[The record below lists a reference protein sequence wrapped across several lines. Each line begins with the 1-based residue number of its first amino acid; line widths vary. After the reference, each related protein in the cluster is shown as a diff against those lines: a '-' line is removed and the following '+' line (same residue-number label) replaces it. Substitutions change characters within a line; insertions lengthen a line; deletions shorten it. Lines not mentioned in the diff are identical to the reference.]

1 MNLNKQMKFYM
12 RSLFLIFVL
21 LMSPLTLLQ
30 ACEPATFD
38 FGLFLKTND
47 KNKDTYLQKDELL
60 SADNS
65 ISYGTYL
72 DKPITTAEAFIEL
85 DANKDKKLSSEELWQ
100 WGQYT
105 HDGCENFNMHAGK
118 NSAPGFFERIIN
130 WLVNLFS

>member
-1 MNLNKQMKFYM
+1 MKFYM

-21 LMSPLTLLQ
+21 LISPVTLLH

-38 FGLFLKTND
+38 FDLFLKKND

-65 ISYGTYL
+65 ISYGNYL
-72 DKPITTAEAFIEL
+72 DKPITTAEAFVEL

-105 HDGCENFNMHAGK
+105 HNGCENFNMHAGK
-118 NSAPGFFERIIN
+118 SSALGFFERIIK
-130 WLVNLFS
+130 WFENLFS